1 MRTEPAP
8 PGPSFFLY
16 ILPLH
21 FLAVLD
27 CFIDPTSS
35 VPTIFFFFW
44 KSLSD
49 PAALRGKTPRLRKG
63 KALAYAMKLPKVL
76 SEPLK
81 QLVGEGRNEK
91 YVRECTELHLAG
103 QGKSKVEL
111 LARNPARFWPVPSRT
126 TVDGEFRVLTHSS
139 VSPYPLHPGRHR

>member
-1 MRTEPAP
+1 M
-8 PGPSFFLY
+8 
-16 ILPLH
+16 
-21 FLAVLD
+21 
-27 CFIDPTSS
+27 
-35 VPTIFFFFW
+35 
-44 KSLSD
+44 K
-49 PAALRGKTPRLRKG
+49 GKTPRLRKA